1 MSADILIQQ
10 SKAVQLN
17 LVSLVFILIKFNFI
31 T

>member
-1 MSADILIQQ
+1 MSPDILIQQ